1 MRILGTMMVRLQI
14 SPSAL
19 NKVLSVAKKK
29 TKLSQVTKEITK
41 EDSILDEK
49 SLMAH
54 FAISRCSPKE
64 AKALLKEL
72 KAYSQMITPG
82 GVMQDVRVLV
92 SLPAGQDQA
101 NHRDFKDKFLKRAQ
115 RKNLKYYSALLAL
128 MGSTYLNIN
137 AHRKVLIPKGHL
149 LFFITTSFMVVP
161 AMMRSTIGCFLS
173 WIF

>member
-1 MRILGTMMVRLQI
+1 MMVRLQI

-49 SLMAH
+49 RLMAH
-54 FAISRCSPKE
+54 LNMTRHSPKE
-64 AKALLKEL
+64 VKDLFKEL

-82 GVMQDVRVLV
+82 GVMQDAHVLL
-92 SLPAGQDQA
+92 SLPGGQDQV
-101 NHRDFKDKFLKRAQ
+101 NHGDFEEKFIKRAQ

-128 MGSTYLNIN
+128 MDGTYLNIN
-137 AHRKVLIPKGHL
+137 GHGKVHIPKGHL
-149 LFFITTSFMVVP
+149 LF
-161 AMMRSTIGCFLS
+161 LS
-173 WIF
+173 QHHSWWFQL